1 MSVLNI
7 KAAIETALNAIT
19 PALPTVWE
27 NTTYVP
33 ITGQA
38 YQQLWF
44 LDFITKHIEINATSY
59 QIDSYFQIDLM
70 FPLLSGTG
78 TILAR
83 AEVIKSLFKQ
93 GSSFINGGQTVNITE
108 TPSISSGR
116 VDGNCWKI
124 IVKVYYSSWIIVN

>member
-7 KAAIETALNAIT
+7 KVAIETALNNLT
-19 PALPTVWE
+19 PKLDTVWE
-27 NTTYVP
+27 NTTYAP
-33 ITGQA
+33 ILGRP

-44 LDFITKHIEINATSY
+44 LDFITKHVEINATSY
-59 QIDSYFQIDLM
+59 QVDSYFQIDLM
-70 FPLLSGTG
+70 YPMMSGSG

-83 AEVIKSLFKQ
+83 AELIKSLFKQ

-116 VDGNCWKI
+116 VDGDRWKI

>member
-1 MSVLNI
+1 MSVLKI
-7 KAAIETALNAIT
+7 KAAIETALTTIT
-19 PALPTVWE
+19 PTLPTVWE
-27 NTTYVP
+27 NTSYVP
-33 ITGQA
+33 VTGQP

-44 LDFITKHIEINATSY
+44 LDFITKHTEINATSY

-70 FPLLSGTG
+70 YPLLSGSG

-83 AEVIKSLFKQ
+83 AEAIKSLFKQ
-93 GSSFINGGQTVNITE
+93 GSSFISGGQTVNITE
-108 TPSISSGR
+108 TPSVSSGR

>member
-7 KAAIETALNAIT
+7 KAAIETALNTIT

-33 ITGQA
+33 VTGQA

-44 LDFITKHIEINATSY
+44 LDFITKHIEINAKSY

-93 GSSFINGGQTVNITE
+93 GSSFINGGQTVNIIE